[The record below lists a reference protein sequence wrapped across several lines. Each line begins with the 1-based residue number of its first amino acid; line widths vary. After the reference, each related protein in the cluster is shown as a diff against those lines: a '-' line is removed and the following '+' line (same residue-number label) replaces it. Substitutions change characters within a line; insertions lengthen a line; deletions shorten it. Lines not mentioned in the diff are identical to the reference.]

1 MNTEQVSTFN
11 HLLMTR
17 KEIITN
23 RILDNKTVEEIKES
37 WATNHLYLDLD
48 WDKAE
53 EEQYISSEKIQ
64 RMQPEEIVGLLLDRK
79 SYPETADVIHILA
92 VATGRTDQELSDL
105 VFGTGT
111 FDPYEFYEPTPLQ
124 KEVLRFFQR
133 VVRGLKGTG
142 IKFSDHDHWPEKYKK
157 EYDQIRDKFPRGSL
171 PENMEDIWE
180 YVERYNKNGTP
191 SWF

>member
-1 MNTEQVSTFN
+1 
-11 HLLMTR
+11 MTR

-23 RILDNKTVEEIKES
+23 RILDNKTVEEIKDS

-64 RMQPEEIVGLLLDRK
+64 RMQPEEIVDLLLDRK

-92 VATGRTDQELSDL
+92 VATGRTDKELSDL

-142 IKFSDHDHWPEKYKK
+142 IKFSDYDHWPEKYKK